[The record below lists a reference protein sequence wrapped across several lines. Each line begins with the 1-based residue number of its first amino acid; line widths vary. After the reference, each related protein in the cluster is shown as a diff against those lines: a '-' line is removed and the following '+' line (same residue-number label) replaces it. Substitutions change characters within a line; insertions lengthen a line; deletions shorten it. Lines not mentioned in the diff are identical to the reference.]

1 MGRKKKKAWRTAPL
15 CLFWT
20 VWKERNDRV
29 FDNKELSNKGIK
41 LAFLC
46 NLWAWSKLFI
56 VPALPLL

>member
-1 MGRKKKKAWRTAPL
+1 M
-15 CLFWT
+15 
-20 VWKERNDRV
+20 

-56 VPALPLL
+56 VPGSSSVVNFFGLDKGSLRGVIFC